1 MDEQKNWEQVPD
13 MVRLKLHAKKLTVTQ
28 IKKKKCI
35 TEYSSHVKLK
45 AVVRW
50 KERMIRAG
58 LKNVD
63 MAKILKKPT
72 TRVCEWMTLTK
83 EPNEDMFHKFEN
95 TLYKFGA

>member
-1 MDEQKNWEQVPD
+1 MDAKKNWEQVPD
-13 MVRLKLHAKKLTVTQ
+13 IVRLRLNAKKLTPTQ
-28 IKKKKCI
+28 IRKKDCI
-35 TEYSSHVKLK
+35 SNYSSHVKLK

-63 MAKILKKPT
+63 IARIVKKPT
-72 TRVCEWMTLTK
+72 TRVCEWLTFTR
-83 EPNEDMFHKFEN
+83 EPSEDIFHKIEN